1 MTHPRG
7 FSVTEPSVAAV
18 VGSLDSNTAQ
28 YAARVRLQGH
38 RVEIIQARLSR
49 RPQPG
54 MIFAPSESCAQ
65 ISTCSHV
72 QSPLMAHPEP
82 CSDAAEAIEAG
93 RRTESALC

>member
-38 RVEIIQARLSR
+38 RVEIIQARISGESR
-49 RPQPG
+49 PG
-54 MIFAPSESCAQ
+54 M
-65 ISTCSHV
+65 V
-72 QSPLMAHPEP
+72 P
-82 CSDAAEAIEAG
+82 CLRSL
-93 RRTESALC
+93 RTYPHL